1 MLKID
6 KFNSGNKKK
15 IFYIFVFPLLFAI
28 SLQILNIFNTHG
40 DYLFFLEILDDYKKF
55 SFFEVFSGYTDKTED
70 QVVGY
75 SSAEDLFRL
84 FIFIIAKTNF
94 NYNVLNFIITFFL
107 FQSAILTLYNKPF
120 SNFILFLIIISN
132 FYLTSIGLA
141 SIKNALALSF
151 FFYSFYFY
159 NKNNNYYFL
168 IFYFLALSISIYVVF
183 IYIFI
188 AILRFRDFLNFLKKF
203 KILKILILLLP
214 IFLNIDLA
222 LGKLVGYN
230 NANSDRQNKILL
242 LEKNLLQ
249 ERLDSKENAHNLIK
263 KVINFE
269 FLTRN
274 HSIYLFKITLDFV
287 EKRHSTIIEKP
298 IYINFSIIDI
308 IKFIIFNIIIYFFL
322 NNNYKNFFFYIYVLL
337 SFCFF
342 LLIGFERQTLI
353 LYIILI
359 TTISF
364 FKKNDLQIKHY
375 IFIYFVSIYGIIKTI
390 LLLFN
395 LFIYN
400 EVY

>member
-6 KFNSGNKKK
+6 KLNFEDKKK
-15 IFYIFVFPLLFAI
+15 IFYIFFSPLFFAI
-28 SLQILNIFNTHG
+28 SLYFLNIFNTHG
-40 DYLFFLEILDDYKKF
+40 DYLFFLEVLNDYKKY
-55 SFFEVFSGYTDKTED
+55 SFIEVFSNYTAVTED

-75 SSAEDLFRL
+75 SSAENFFRL
-84 FIFIIAKTNF
+84 ILFITAKLNF
-94 NYNVLNFIITFFL
+94 NYNLLNFIITFFL
-107 FQSAILTLYNKPF
+107 FQSVILTLYNKPF

-141 SIKNALALSF
+141 SIKNALALSL

-168 IFYFLALSISIYVVF
+168 IFYFLALSISIYITF
-183 IYIFI
+183 IYFFI
-188 AILRFRDFLNFLKKF
+188 AILRFRDFLDFLKKF

-214 IFLNIDLA
+214 IFLNIELL
-222 LGKLVGYN
+222 LGKLVGYSN
-230 NANSDRQNKILL
+230 ESIDRQNKTLIS
-242 LEKNLLQ
+242 ENLI
-249 ERLDSKENAHNLIK
+249 ESLDSKENLYNSLEQ
-263 KVINFE
+263 NFEISE
-269 FLTRN
+269 FLTKKYM
-274 HSIYLFKITLDFV
+274 IYLFKITLDFV
-287 EKRHSTIIEKP
+287 DKKHSTIIEKP

-322 NNNYKNFFFYIYVLL
+322 NNNYERKFFYIYILL
-337 SFCFF
+337 SLSFF
-342 LLIGFERQTLI
+342 LLINFQRQTLI
-353 LYIILI
+353 LYIIFI
-359 TTISF
+359 TILSF
-364 FKKNDLQIKHY
+364 LKKNDLQIKHY

>member
-6 KFNSGNKKK
+6 KFNFENKKK
-15 IFYIFVFPLLFAI
+15 IFYFFLFPFLFSI
-28 SLQILNIFNTHG
+28 SLYFLNIFNTHG
-40 DYLFFLEILDDYKKF
+40 DYLFFLEVLEDYKKYNLI
-55 SFFEVFSGYTDKTED
+55 EVFSNYTAVTED

-75 SSAEDLFRL
+75 SSAEDFFRL
-84 FIFIIAKTNF
+84 ILFIIAKTNL
-94 NYNVLNFIITFFL
+94 NYHLLNFIFTFFL
-107 FQSAILTLYNKPF
+107 FQSLILTLYNKPF

-141 SIKNALALSF
+141 SIKNTLGLSL

-159 NKNNNYYFL
+159 RKNNNYYFL
-168 IFYFLALSISIYVVF
+168 IFYFLALSISIYIAF

-188 AILRFRDFLNFLKKF
+188 AILKFRDFLDFLQKF

-214 IFLNIDLA
+214 IFMNIELL

-230 NANSDRQNKILL
+230 NASPDRQNKTLIIEDRSENLDL
-242 LEKNLLQ
+242 KKNLYNSL
-249 ERLDSKENAHNLIK
+249 K
-263 KVINFE
+263 KNVYDFE
-269 FLTRN
+269 FLTKNR
-274 HSIYLFKITLDFV
+274 SIYLFKITLDFV

-308 IKFIIFNIIIYFFL
+308 IKFLIFNIIIYFFL
-322 NNNYKNFFFYIYVLL
+322 NNNYEKIFFYIYLLL

-342 LLIGFERQTLI
+342 ILIDFERQTLI
-353 LYIILI
+353 LYIIFL
-359 TTISF
+359 TILSF
-364 FKKNDLQIKHY
+364 LKKNNLQIKHY